1 MQRIY
6 IYVVLALV
14 LIAFYYYKPLRNFI
28 SPEQTKGK
36 SAVSEQQSSDLENA
50 FDDLRIELYAIANK
64 TANLQGKVQ
73 LLKMAQENRGWFN
86 EEEFSQLP
94 GMLAKTEEELKEAEA
109 EYEKVKTKY
118 ARETVTQMIEESSDT
133 RETEEVT
140 DAPGV
145 EALP

>member
-6 IYVVLALV
+6 IYIVLALV
-14 LIAFYYYKPLRNFI
+14 LIAFYYYKPLRNAI

-36 SAVSEQQSSDLENA
+36 GAVSEQKSSDLENA

-94 GMLAKTEEELKEAEA
+94 GMLAKTEEALKEAEA

-118 ARETVTQMIEESSDT
+118 ARETVTQMIEEATTT
-133 RETEEVT
+133 RETEGT
-140 DAPGV
+140 DDLGV
-145 EALP
+145 ETLP

>member
-14 LIAFYYYKPLRNFI
+14 LIAFYYYKPLRNVI
-28 SPEQTKGK
+28 APEQTKGK
-36 SAVSEQQSSDLENA
+36 STVAEQESSDLENA

-86 EEEFSQLP
+86 EEEYSQLP
-94 GMLAKTEEELKEAEA
+94 VMLTKTEEELKEAEA

-118 ARETVTQMIEESSDT
+118 ARETVTRMIEESFDT
-133 RETEEVT
+133 QTTERT
-140 DAPGV
+140 DALEG
-145 EALP
+145 ETLP

>member
-6 IYVVLALV
+6 IYIVLAVVLV
-14 LIAFYYYKPLRNFI
+14 AFYYYKPLRNVI
-28 SPEQTKGK
+28 SPEQTTGEN
-36 SAVSEQQSSDLENA
+36 AASEQKSSDLENA

-86 EEEFSQLP
+86 EEEYSQLP
-94 GMLAKTEEELKEAEA
+94 ILLAQTEEELKEAEA
-109 EYEKVKTKY
+109 EYEKTKTKY
-118 ARETVTQMIEESSDT
+118 ARETVTRMIEESFDT
-133 RETEEVT
+133 QDTVST

-145 EALP
+145 ETLP